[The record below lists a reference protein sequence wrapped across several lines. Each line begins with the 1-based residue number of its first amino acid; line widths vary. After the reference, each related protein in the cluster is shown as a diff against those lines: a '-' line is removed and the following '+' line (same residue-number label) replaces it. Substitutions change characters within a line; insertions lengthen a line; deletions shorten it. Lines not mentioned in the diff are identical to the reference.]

1 MALTSKQETTISC
14 ILLDEGRAQP
24 FTKESRRSI
33 RPFWDLERC
42 IKCGMCYLFCP
53 DAAIERD
60 EEGYFDM
67 DQEYCKGCGI
77 CQRECWFGVIE
88 MREEN

>member
-1 MALTSKQETTISC
+1 MALKNKQETTISC
-14 ILLDEGRAQP
+14 ILLDEDRAQP
-24 FTKESRRSI
+24 FTEESTRSM
-33 RPFWDLERC
+33 RPTWDRERC

-67 DQEYCKGCGI
+67 DPQYCKGCGI

-88 MREEN
+88 MREED